1 MMENRYKEEGANLAS
16 KVPVSL
22 ATEFRR
28 QAKDRGQQVKYNLE
42 AATRL
47 WVSLPVEIQARLL
60 DKSLPETAFIELIG
74 QIVDQRIEEG
84 RKAGQA
90 LAKRLKSKRGQKG

>member
-1 MMENRYKEEGANLAS
+1 MMEKKYEEKGANLAS
-16 KVPVSL
+16 KVPASL
-22 ATEFRR
+22 AANFRR
-28 QAKDRGQQVKYNLE
+28 QAKERGQQVKYNLE

-60 DKSLPETAFIELIG
+60 DKSLSETAFIELIN
-74 QIVDQRIEEG
+74 QVVDERIEAG

-90 LAKRLKSKRGQKG
+90 LVRHQKKMLDQEG

>member
-47 WVSLPVEIQARLL
+47 WVSLPVEIQAR
-60 DKSLPETAFIELIG
+60 
-74 QIVDQRIEEG
+74 
-84 RKAGQA
+84 
-90 LAKRLKSKRGQKG
+90 